1 MQVTKSSHLDD
12 MASSLAL
19 SLQVELPWPVTS
31 IDLSFSHIGQN
42 NEQWATF
49 DDLDE

>member
-1 MQVTKSSHLDD
+1 MQVTKNSHLDD
-12 MASSLAL
+12 MASSLAV
-19 SLQVELPWPVTS
+19 SLQVELPWPVNS

-42 NEQWATF
+42 NEQWTTF